1 MATME
6 SVGQSGL
13 LFKQEGNKILNTL
26 RAQRQEGKYC
36 DVTLTVQ
43 DEKHVAHR
51 SILAASSP
59 YFEKLLKNQRIPKE
73 GIAID
78 WPDSKSFELLV
89 DYLYSGEILLH
100 EDNIDDVV
108 QLADHF
114 MINKLKSHCEEYF
127 RQFVSLENCLKIKDM
142 IDSYNLTGVRDAIN
156 QFIADHITDV
166 LTLTALLELSF
177 EKFGC
182 FIADPATGCD
192 SISHHTLLTAISS
205 WVKYDLSERANDFPN
220 LLEVVNWS
228 DADASEIIQHI
239 EKEPLYQESRECLY
253 YMLRALVKSNV
264 EIGTYAE
271 VYEEL
276 CDKFQDTLHASEQTA
291 VAVTNLPEEQP
302 ASSSPTTRRGT
313 RSRPAVTAAAAP
325 AQPVTPSRS
334 SARKRPAPPV
344 KQQPQEEDEDQEQE
358 AEETTTS
365 GRPSRRRQKPKAF
378 SSDWVTDDD
387 ADHSSRTAVTT
398 STPAAKRPKRAPTIV
413 KIEAVGE
420 NGEPIPGQAEIGIE
434 VNDYEDENGEED
446 SAEETANETITNQ
459 DDEEAA
465 LKRIAARSKSL
476 NHVTKSQ
483 WKQGIKCEDCTY
495 LAYSAARLDQHFQK
509 VHAEAQTFTCRQCDF
524 ECKWNREYYK
534 HMKSHYDGPP
544 YKCDDCEY
552 TCDRIQFILSH
563 RMKHTDERPFGCE
576 LCDFS
581 SRTKGNLIVHMRI
594 HTGEKP
600 YRCQHCGRCFA
611 MKNTLD
617 QHMATHR
624 DDRPFLCDTCG
635 FTTKYKSH
643 LLSHERIHTGNVF
656 HCEEKGCNYFSPRRS
671 QLAAHMRSHQMI
683 RSHIC
688 STCGRGFIE
697 KSHLIRHERIHLET
711 KPFKCDSCDYGSTRR
726 DKLKEHKLKY
736 HSGEGGTPAAASSA
750 SSSAAK
756 SSSYRSR
763 SKRNAAARNLGRML
777 GQGDVQVEEDDE
789 QGTMTHVVH
798 ITNGDEED
806 MDEQNVATAYLID
819 EYENCDGTGQATR
832 IVLQGDF
839 GEQAVFVEG
848 QPGSVDGDDS
858 GEAGEVIVIHT
869 ATADE

>member
-1 MATME
+1 MATVE
-6 SVGQSGL
+6 PVGKSAL
-13 LFKQEGNKILNTL
+13 LFKQEGNKILATL
-26 RAQRQEGKYC
+26 RSQRQEGKYC
-36 DVTLTVQ
+36 DVTLLVGG
-43 DEKHVAHR
+43 ERHVAHR
-51 SILAASSP
+51 SILSASSH

-73 GIAID
+73 GITID
-78 WPDSKSFELLV
+78 WPDSKSFQLLI
-89 DYLYSGEILLH
+89 DYLYSGQMLLD
-100 EDNIDDVV
+100 EGNVDDVV
-108 QLADHF
+108 RLADHF
-114 MINKLKSHCEEYF
+114 MINKLKSHCEDYYK
-127 RQFVSLENCLKIKDM
+127 QFVSLENCLNIKDM
-142 IDSYNLTGVRDAIN
+142 VDTYSLTGIRDTIN
-156 QFIADHITDV
+156 QFIADHVTDV
-166 LTLTALLELSF
+166 LPQTALLRLSF
-177 EKFGC
+177 DKFAL

-192 SISHHTLLTAISS
+192 SISHHTLLTAISA
-205 WVKYDLSERANDFPN
+205 WVKFDLSDRCSDFSN

-228 DADASEIIQHI
+228 DADPSDIIKHI
-239 EKEPLYQESRECLY
+239 ESESLYQESKECLF

-276 CDKFQDTLHASEQTA
+276 CDKYQETLDPDRSITPVSHANDLEE
-291 VAVTNLPEEQP
+291 AVTPP
-302 ASSSPTTRRGT
+302 VRRGT
-313 RSRPAVTAAAAP
+313 RGRTNAP
-325 AQPVTPSRS
+325 PPPSRT
-334 SARKRPAPPV
+334 SARKRPPAPI
-344 KQQPQEEDEDQEQE
+344 EEEEQAESEPEAEAE
-358 AEETTTS
+358 AEEMTAS
-365 GRPSRRRQKPKAF
+365 GRPSRRRVKPKSF

-387 ADHSSRTAVTT
+387 TDAR
-398 STPAAKRPKRAPTIV
+398 PAPPAKKTKRVVPTIV

-420 NGEPIPGQAEIGIE
+420 DGEAIPGQAEIGIE
-434 VNDYEDENGEED
+434 VNEEFDFDDSED
-446 SAEETANETITNQ
+446 TANESLPNH

-465 LKRIAARSKSL
+465 QKRIAARVKSL
-476 NHVTKSQ
+476 ANASKSQ
-483 WKQGIKCEDCTY
+483 WKQGIKCEDCSY
-495 LAYSAARLDQHFQK
+495 VGYSALRLDQHFQK
-509 VHAEAQTFTCRQCDF
+509 VHQEAQVFTCRMCPF

-544 YKCDDCEY
+544 YKCEDCEY

-624 DDRPFLCDTCG
+624 EDRPFLCDTCG

-643 LLSHERIHTGNVF
+643 LLSHERIHSGNVF
-656 HCEEKGCNYFSPRRS
+656 HCEQANCNYFSPRRS
-671 QLAAHMRSHQMI
+671 QLAAHMRSHLSI

-711 KPFKCDSCDYGSTRR
+711 KPFKCELCDYGSTRR
-726 DKLKEHKLKY
+726 DKLKEHKAKY
-736 HSGEGGTPAAASSA
+736 HSAESAGTTSP
-750 SSSAAK
+750 AAK
-756 SSSYRSR
+756 SANYKPR
-763 SKRNAAARNLGRML
+763 SKKSAAARNLERLL
-777 GQGDVQVEEDDE
+777 GQGDGGDEDG

-798 ITNGDEED
+798 ITNGDGDDED
-806 MDEQNVATAYLID
+806 MNEQDVATAYLID
-819 EYENCDGTGQATR
+819 EYGNCDGTGQPTR

-839 GEQAVFVEG
+839 GDQTVYVEG
-848 QPGSVDGDDS
+848 QPESADGDDS
-858 GEAGEVIVIHT
+858 NEGDVIVIHA